1 MPTKNKQTA
10 NNRSST
16 ALTSKVTK
24 DQSGKK
30 AQTMDDLIKSNS
42 TAGVFS
48 LKRGQQVTGKIVS
61 ISNDLMLVDIGSK
74 SEGLIYGKEMAAA
87 SDIVKKLKAGD
98 NLTATVVYP
107 ENDAGQTILSLRKT
121 GSESRWQDLIDVRD
135 DGSEIEVKALEVS
148 RGGLIA
154 DYLGIRGF
162 IPSTQLDLEFL
173 KNPQNLIGK
182 SFKVRVVEVDKNLN
196 RLILTQRS
204 TVSPEEADKI
214 LSKVSIGTNYKGKV
228 VAVLPSSIFVN
239 IEANGDL
246 IEGIIHI
253 SEVSWEKVADLQG
266 MFNVEDEIEAQAVG
280 LDKESARVF
289 LSLKQL
295 KDDPWQTSVKN
306 YSKEQVVTGNVA
318 KITNFG
324 AFIELEK
331 GIEGLIHVSKI
342 PAEKTL
348 KVGEKVTCTIEEIDL
363 SNKRIALSLMLAEK
377 PVMYR

>member
-1 MPTKNKQTA
+1 LPTKNKQTA

>member
-1 MPTKNKQTA
+1 M
-10 NNRSST
+10 
-16 ALTSKVTK
+16 
-24 DQSGKK
+24 
-30 AQTMDDLIKSNS
+30 IKSNS